1 LKYFVLLTP
10 ASLVVANL
18 EPEALDVYEI
28 DVTNKSLNLLQRLLL
43 PKITGDEAVYQHALL
58 RSHPSPLSLRTTQTP
73 PGPVSVHTQLPFTT
87 DETDGI
93 IVCTF
98 WSGMSTFNLV
108 THRSSLLHPYDMD
121 APLQTTAHGQ
131 SFRLIPWSD
140 WGPSNCRSLR
150 LLNPLNWICYV
161 HGHRFATLELRI
173 IKAEERSRPVDD
185 HKQKNGPLV
194 KKALSAI
201 RRRINRTLKRKEKT
215 KTSDEA
221 LDLVPP
227 EEEDSEGEDL
237 TPGTT
242 GFYALKVFDFNPRN
256 IRTAK
261 ANGIPTIQPDA
272 LSKER
277 VNSGQLLVE
286 EPSLLQDVIP
296 TALPYL
302 ETTVR
307 LKDIG
312 LDRKKKRVEG
322 VMMNGECVIFVTV
335 RYVIVICP
343 CAHPQLIVLQAD
355 GWPDIKGIEICN
367 V

>member
-1 LKYFVLLTP
+1 M
-10 ASLVVANL
+10 
-18 EPEALDVYEI
+18 EQEALDVYEI

-43 PKITGDEAVYQHALL
+43 PKVTRDEGAFQDALL
-58 RSHPSPLSLRTTQTP
+58 RSHPNPPSLRTTQTP
-73 PGPVSVHTQLPFTT
+73 PGPVSVHTELPFAT

-98 WSGMSTFNLV
+98 WSGVSTFSLII
-108 THRSSLLHPYDMD
+108 HRSSLVHPYNTDI
-121 APLQTTAHGQ
+121 PPRTTPEGQ
-131 SFRLIPWSD
+131 AFRLVPWSD
-140 WGPSNCRSLR
+140 WGPSNCRSLKAQ
-150 LLNPLNWICYV
+150 NSMHWICYV
-161 HGHRFATLELRI
+161 HGHRFATLELRT
-173 IKAEERSRPVDD
+173 KKHEEREGTVHDPKEED
-185 HKQKNGPLV
+185 NPFV

-201 RRRINRTLKRKEKT
+201 RRRINRTLKRKEKA
-215 KTSDEA
+215 KTLDQA

-227 EEEDSEGEDL
+227 EEEDSEEEDAQG
-237 TPGTT
+237 TFIPGITR
-242 GFYALKVFDFNPRN
+242 FYALRIFDFNPRN

-261 ANGIPTIQPDA
+261 ANGIPTIQPDSP
-272 LSKER
+272 SKER

-312 LDRKKKRVEG
+312 LDGKKKRVEG
-322 VMMNGECVIFVTV
+322 VMMNGECVIFMTV
-335 RYVIVICP
+335 RYMIVICP
-343 CAHPQLIVLQAD
+343 CAHPHLNGLQAD
-355 GWPDIKGIEICN
+355 GWPDIKGIEIRN